1 MKLTRRV
8 AFSSGHR
15 YWHEELSEEENRN
28 LFGRWASPYNHGH
41 NYVLDATFEGKINEE
56 TGMVVNIKDL
66 DEILQERI
74 VKRFDQKSI
83 NDEVPELAG
92 FPPTLEVI
100 VNHIWSEIAPLPPGV
115 RLSRLRLYETPTL
128 YVEMYQTDGSTLMTL
143 TRTYEFCASHRLH
156 VPGASD
162 KENLEWFGKCNNPS
176 GHGHNYELEVTLSG
190 PVDPKTGMMVDLTN
204 IDNIVNLE
212 VVDRYDH
219 KYLNVDIPEFRDANP
234 TSEVI
239 VKTIWQRLE
248 GKLPIKLERILLRE
262 TARNFFEY
270 SGEDE

>member
-8 AFSSGHR
+8 TFSSGHR
-15 YWHEELSEEENRN
+15 YWLEELSEEENRN
-28 LFGRWASPYNHGH
+28 LFGQWASRYNHGH
-41 NYVLDATFEGKINEE
+41 NYVLDATFAGKIDEA

-83 NDEVPELAG
+83 NDEVPALAG
-92 FPPTLEVI
+92 SPPTLEVI
-100 VNHIWSEIAPLPPGV
+100 VNHIWGEIAPLPSRV
-115 RLSRLRLYETPTL
+115 RLCRLRLYETPTL
-128 YVEMYQTDGSTLMTL
+128 YVEMDQTDGNTLMTL
-143 TRTYEFCASHRLH
+143 TRIYEFCASHRLH
-156 VPGASD
+156 VPNASE
-162 KENLEWFGKCNNPS
+162 KENIEWFGKCNNPS

-190 PVDPKTGMMVDLTN
+190 PVDSRTGMMVDLTN

-212 VVDRYDH
+212 VVERYDH
-219 KYLNVDIPEFRDANP
+219 KYLNVDIPEFREANP

-239 VKTIWQRLE
+239 VKTIWQRLKS
-248 GKLPIKLERILLRE
+248 KLPVKLERILLRE
-262 TARNFFEY
+262 TPRNFFEY